1 VSGKRD
7 WNPAKKLGNSEKSPH
22 TGKSSATNDPKIPGP
37 FFFPK
42 SFEARDT
49 LLGGNLTRQVI
60 L

>member
-42 SFEARDT
+42 ALRPATHSWEET
-49 LLGGNLTRQVI
+49 
-60 L
+60 